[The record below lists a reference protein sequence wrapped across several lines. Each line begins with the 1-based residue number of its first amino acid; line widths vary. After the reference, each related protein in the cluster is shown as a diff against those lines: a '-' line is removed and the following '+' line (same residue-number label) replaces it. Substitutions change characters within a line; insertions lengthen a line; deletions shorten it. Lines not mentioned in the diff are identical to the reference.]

1 MWKRLKHPNIV
12 PFLGV
17 TREPLQIV
25 SEWMPNGTLT
35 HYVEKTPGADRISLV
50 SLFSAIGL
58 DRYRR
63 RPKLLDVAE
72 GLNYLHMSCTIH
84 GDLKGAG
91 ARAGL
96 YETTSLTPG

>member
-1 MWKRLKHPNIV
+1 VWKRLRHPNIV

-17 TREPLQIV
+17 THEPLQIM

-35 HYVEKTPGADRISLV
+35 HYVEKNPDADRIALV
-50 SLFSAIGL
+50 SLFPLIEL

-72 GLNYLHMSCTIH
+72 GLNYLHMSSTIH

-91 ARAGL
+91 TRAGS

>member
-1 MWKRLKHPNIV
+1 MWKRLRHPNIV

-17 TREPLQIV
+17 THKPLQIV

-35 HYVEKTPGADRISLV
+35 HYVEKNPGADRIALV
-50 SLFSAIGL
+50 SRLSAIGL

-72 GLNYLHMSCTIH
+72 GLNYLHMNCTIH

-91 ARAGL
+91 TCARSCKTA
-96 YETTSLTPG
+96 SLTPG